1 MLDSLSPTS
10 HERVSRLAAL
20 CACVILAALCLYLL
34 VRIVW
39 LILPRGDAVVSAPTG
54 GSAASAP
61 SAAVSVAKW
70 HLFGNPQSVSG
81 ATPATSLAT
90 VLKLGLRGTLAL
102 PDPKDE
108 RALAIIANEQG
119 LETSYRIG
127 AAVAPGAQLAE
138 VYADHVVLDHE
149 GIAETLTLPRPE
161 QHAPAL
167 PEKNQAR
174 IAAAGSPASSVPP
187 GFIPGSTAPPAPA
200 TKSAAAALSHI
211 DPQDVAR
218 QLKPAFADGKIVG
231 ADLSG
236 ADASLLARL
245 GLKPTDVVT
254 AINGTPLA
262 GVANPQQLMDQ
273 LQNSSSVQVTVQRDG
288 KPATL
293 TLSLR

>member
-1 MLDSLSPTS
+1 MLNSMSSGD
-10 HERVSRLAAL
+10 HERLSRLAAL
-20 CACVILAALCLYLL
+20 GACAAAAALCLYLL
-34 VRIVW
+34 VRIAW
-39 LILPRGDAVVSAPTG
+39 LLLPRGDTSGLGATTAAQAP
-54 GSAASAP
+54 ASAT
-61 SAAVSVAKW
+61 VSVAKW
-70 HLFGNPQSVSG
+70 HLFGNPQGIASAV
-81 ATPATSLAT
+81 PASSLAT

-102 PDPKDE
+102 ADPKDD

-119 LETSYRIG
+119 VETSYRIG
-127 AAVAPGAQLAE
+127 ADVAAGAHLAE

-149 GIAETLTLPRPE
+149 GVAETLTLPRPE

-167 PEKNQAR
+167 PAKNQQR
-174 IAAAGSPASSVPP
+174 VAAATAPVSSIPP
-187 GFIPGSTAPPAPA
+187 GFVPGSAAP
-200 TKSAAAALSHI
+200 AAAAASAPPRI

-218 QLKPAFADGKIVG
+218 QLKPVFADGRIVG
-231 ADLSG
+231 ADISG

-262 GVANPQQLMDQ
+262 GVTNPQQLMDQ
-273 LQNSSSVQVTVQRDG
+273 LQSSSSVQVTVQRDG

>member
-1 MLDSLSPTS
+1 MLNSMSSGD
-10 HERVSRLAAL
+10 HERLSRLAAL
-20 CACVILAALCLYLL
+20 GACAAAVALCLYLL

-39 LILPRGDAVVSAPTG
+39 LLLPRGDATG
-54 GSAASAP
+54 PGVTAAAQSPAG
-61 SAAVSVAKW
+61 ATVSVAKW
-70 HLFGNPQSVSG
+70 HLFGNPQGITG
-81 ATPATSLAT
+81 ATPSSSLAT

-102 PDPKDE
+102 ADPKDE

-119 LETSYRIG
+119 VETSYRIG
-127 AAVAPGAQLAE
+127 ADVAPGAHLAE

-149 GIAETLTLPRPE
+149 GVAETLTLPRPE
-161 QHAPAL
+161 QHASPLPA
-167 PEKNQAR
+167 KNQQRLAP
-174 IAAAGSPASSVPP
+174 ASAPASSVPP
-187 GFIPGSTAPPAPA
+187 GFVPGSAAPPP
-200 TKSAAAALSHI
+200 AAAASAPPRI

-218 QLKPAFADGKIVG
+218 QLKPVFADGRIVG
-231 ADLSG
+231 ADISG

-262 GVANPQQLMDQ
+262 GVTNPQQLMEQ
-273 LQNSSSVQVTVQRDG
+273 LQSSSSVQVTVQRDG

>member
-1 MLDSLSPTS
+1 MLNSMSSGD
-10 HERVSRLAAL
+10 HERLSRLAAL
-20 CACVILAALCLYLL
+20 GACAAAAAFCLYLL
-34 VRIVW
+34 VRIAW
-39 LILPRGDAVVSAPTG
+39 LLLPRGDVAGPGAT
-54 GSAASAP
+54 AAAQTP
-61 SAAVSVAKW
+61 AGATVSVAKW
-70 HLFGNPQSVSG
+70 HLFGNPQGIASS
-81 ATPATSLAT
+81 APASSLAT

-102 PDPKDE
+102 ADPKDD

-119 LETSYRIG
+119 VETSYRIG
-127 AAVAPGAQLAE
+127 ANVAAGAHLAE

-149 GIAETLTLPRPE
+149 GVAETLTLPRPE

-167 PEKNQAR
+167 PAKNQQR
-174 IAAAGSPASSVPP
+174 VAAASAPVSSIPP
-187 GFIPGSTAPPAPA
+187 GFVPGSAAPAGAAASAPPR
-200 TKSAAAALSHI
+200 I

-218 QLKPAFADGKIVG
+218 QLKPVFADGRIVG
-231 ADLSG
+231 ADISG

-262 GVANPQQLMDQ
+262 GVTNPQQLMEQ
-273 LQNSSSVQVTVQRDG
+273 LQSSSSVQVTVQRDG

>member
-1 MLDSLSPTS
+1 
-10 HERVSRLAAL
+10 
-20 CACVILAALCLYLL
+20 
-34 VRIVW
+34 
-39 LILPRGDAVVSAPTG
+39 
-54 GSAASAP
+54 
-61 SAAVSVAKW
+61 
-70 HLFGNPQSVSG
+70 
-81 ATPATSLAT
+81 

-119 LETSYRIG
+119 VETSYRIG
-127 AAVAPGAQLAE
+127 APVAPGAQLTE

-149 GIAETLTLPRPE
+149 GVAETLTLPRPE
-161 QHAPAL
+161 QHAPPL
-167 PEKNQAR
+167 PERNQAR
-174 IAAAGSPASSVPP
+174 IAAAGSAASSVPP
-187 GFIPGSTAPPAPA
+187 GLTPGPAAPA
-200 TKSAAAALSHI
+200 AKPAAPVPGHI

-231 ADLSG
+231 ADISG

-262 GVANPQQLMDQ
+262 GVTNPQQLMDQ

>member
-1 MLDSLSPTS
+1 MLNSMSSGD
-10 HERVSRLAAL
+10 HERLSRLAAL
-20 CACVILAALCLYLL
+20 GACAVAAALCLYLL
-34 VRIVW
+34 VRIAW
-39 LILPRGDAVVSAPTG
+39 LIVPRGDAGVPAPPGNAAAPTPG
-54 GSAASAP
+54 AP
-61 SAAVSVAKW
+61 VSVAKW
-70 HLFGNPQSVSG
+70 HLFGNAQSVAG
-81 ATPATSLAT
+81 AAPATSLAT

-119 LETSYRIG
+119 VETSYRIG
-127 AAVAPGAQLAE
+127 AAVAPGAHLSE

-149 GIAETLTLPRPE
+149 GVAETLNLPRPE

-167 PEKNQAR
+167 PDKNQAR
-174 IAAAGSPASSVPP
+174 IAAAGSTASSMPP
-187 GFIPGSTAPPAPA
+187 GFVPGSSATAPAAKP
-200 TKSAAAALSHI
+200 AAAALGRI

-218 QLKPAFADGKIVG
+218 QLKPVFADGKIVG
-231 ADLSG
+231 ADISG

-262 GVANPQQLMDQ
+262 GVTNPQQLMDQ

>member
-1 MLDSLSPTS
+1 MLNSMSSGD
-10 HERVSRLAAL
+10 HERLSRLAAL
-20 CACVILAALCLYLL
+20 GACAAAAALCLYLL
-34 VRIVW
+34 VRIAW
-39 LILPRGDAVVSAPTG
+39 LLAPRGDSGMAAPP
-54 GSAASAP
+54 GSAAAPAP

-70 HLFGNPQSVSG
+70 HLFGNPQSVAAAAS
-81 ATPATSLAT
+81 ATSLAT

-119 LETSYRIG
+119 VETSYRIG
-127 AAVAPGAQLAE
+127 AEVAPGARLAE
-138 VYADHVVLDHE
+138 VHADHVVLDHE
-149 GIAETLTLPRPE
+149 GVAETLTLPRPE
-161 QHAPAL
+161 QHAAAL
-167 PEKNQAR
+167 PEKNQAAR
-174 IAAAGSPASSVPP
+174 NAAASAPASSIPP
-187 GFIPGSTAPPAPA
+187 GIIAGSAPPAA
-200 TKSAAAALSHI
+200 KSAAGVAGHI

-218 QLKPAFADGKIVG
+218 QLKPVFADGKIVG
-231 ADLSG
+231 ADISG

-262 GVANPQQLMDQ
+262 GVTNPQQLMNQ

-288 KPATL
+288 RPATL